1 MSFFSEA
8 VSRLIGLLYE
18 ICGDYGIA
26 IVWITIVVR
35 LILLPLNIKQNHA
48 VKRQQKLGERAEEI
62 KKKHRKNTEKMNAE
76 LEKLYQSES
85 ALGAGCLLTL
95 LQFPIMLALYHGI
108 RFSAAV
114 DASTVLLPW
123 IPSLMERDGMYIL
136 PVITVF
142 VQAIPLLMPY
152 FRIFKRLNLQKTG
165 LLSIAVM
172 LFINGWFAFLLPS
185 GIELYY
191 MVSGLFT
198 AAERIISSLSD
209 LKRYT
214 TNA

>member
-108 RFSAAV
+108 RLSAAV

-209 LKRYT
+209 LKR
-214 TNA
+214 